1 MDLLTR
7 LSTIRKLWLKAV
19 LALVIITVL
28 LAGCAPSSTVIVKP
42 QQVNPPSSTGTVV
55 TRGSALYDEDT
66 VIALYEKCMPA
77 VVQVETT
84 IGGLPLSQSPVPLP
98 SPFSLQ
104 IPRQRGQ
111 GSGFFIDAEGHII
124 TNNHV
129 VDKATQ
135 VKITLEDGTQLDAK
149 VIGTDRNNDLAL
161 VKVDPSKIP
170 GLYYLP
176 FADSEKVRPGQMA
189 VALGSPFGLQ
199 GSVTVGVVSGTGRSI
214 AGATDRQITNMIQT
228 DAAINPGNSGGPLL
242 NSKGE
247 VIGVNAMIEAAANGV
262 GFAIPINLVKTD
274 LDQLKKGGVL
284 KTAWLGI
291 EGQPVSQELSKQ
303 LGLPV
308 EKGVYI
314 VGVVAGSP
322 AEIAGLKEGGKNKI
336 GEANPGGDIITAV
349 DGIPVTRVENLI
361 SYFNK
366 KRPGDKVVLSV
377 QRGNEAIS
385 VTTELGE
392 WPEKLPSPLG
402 YYQLPEQGGGGQFDL
417 GPFQFK
423 WR

>member
-1 MDLLTR
+1 MDLLKR
-7 LSTIRKLWLKAV
+7 LITIRRHWLAAV
-19 LALVIITVL
+19 LSLVIIAVL
-28 LAGCAPSSTVIVKP
+28 LAGCAPSSTVTVKP
-42 QQVNPPSSTGTVV
+42 QQIDPPSSTGVVV
-55 TRGSALYDEDT
+55 TQGSALYDEDT

-84 IGGLPLSQSPVPLP
+84 IGMLPLSQSPVPLP

-135 VKITLEDGTQLDAK
+135 VKITLEDGTQLDAN

-161 VKVDPSKIP
+161 LKVDPSRVP

-176 FADSEKVRPGQMA
+176 LADSEKVRPGQMA

-214 AGATDRQITNMIQT
+214 AGATERQITNMIQT

-262 GFAIPINLVKTD
+262 GFAIPVNLVKTD
-274 LDQLKKGGVL
+274 LDQLKKGGAL

-291 EGQPVSQELSKQ
+291 EGRDIDAELVKE
-303 LGLPV
+303 LGLPID
-308 EKGVYI
+308 KGIYI
-314 VGVVAGSP
+314 VTVVAGSP
-322 AEIAGLKEGGKNKI
+322 AENAGLKEGGKDKA
-336 GEANPGGDIITAV
+336 GEPAPGGDIITSV
-349 DGIPVTRVENLI
+349 DGLSTPKIAQLI

-377 QRGNEAIS
+377 QRGNEIIS
-385 VTTELGE
+385 VTAELGE

-402 YYQLPEQGGGGQFDL
+402 YNQLPEQDNGGQFDL